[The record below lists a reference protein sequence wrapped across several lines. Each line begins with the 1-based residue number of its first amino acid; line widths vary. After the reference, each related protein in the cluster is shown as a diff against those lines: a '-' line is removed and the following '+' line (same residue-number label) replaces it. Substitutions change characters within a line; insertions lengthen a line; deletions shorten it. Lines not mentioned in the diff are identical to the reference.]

1 MNIGDNICNRWVVE
15 YLGQNLQQV
24 GRGIFGQYLQ
34 PASGGI
40 SGGIFAGG
48 WGNILGNIFSRWV
61 EDLLQVAASPQLA
74 PTLRPPIL
82 QPFICLHCAHT
93 SKSGSIYIF
102 AKQNQYFCH
111 HSQVISTPANGSADN
126 SFFAH
131 TPQNIFNNLITPQN
145 ISKNPITSKNIFKN
159 LITS

>member
-1 MNIGDNICNRWVVE
+1 MGTIFATGGWWTLWGNICSRWVGE
-15 YLGQNLQQV
+15 Y
-24 GRGIFGQYLQ
+24 FGQYLQ
-34 PASGGI
+34 QASGGI

-93 SKSGSIYIF
+93 SKSGSTYIF
-102 AKQNQYFCH
+102 AKQNQYSCH
-111 HSQVISTPANGSADN
+111 LSQVISTPANGSAEN
-126 SFFAH
+126 SSFCAH
-131 TPQNIFNNLITPQN
+131 T
-145 ISKNPITSKNIFKN
+145 SKYFQKKRER
-159 LITS
+159 LEE